1 MERSLVLI
9 KPDGVE
15 RRLIGQII
23 ARYEAK
29 GLELVAMELRRADQ
43 QISRQHYAE
52 HADKAFYPGLEEFIT
67 SGPLVAMVWAGE
79 GCIDAIRLINGATDA
94 AQAAPGTI
102 RGDLSMWKNRNLV
115 HASDSPESAAREIAI
130 WFPNLREDV

>member
-15 RRLIGQII
+15 RRLIVQII

-52 HADKAFYPGLEEFIT
+52 HADKAFYPCLLYT
-67 SGPLVAMVWAGE
+67 SPSP
-79 GCIDAIRLINGATDA
+79 R
-94 AQAAPGTI
+94 
-102 RGDLSMWKNRNLV
+102 
-115 HASDSPESAAREIAI
+115 DS
-130 WFPNLREDV
+130 